1 MVNLRGNG
9 EFKLAMYQSMHVILY
24 VSVALLLN
32 YCCKGNT
39 LIQRKITLHFTHGV
53 FSISITRDI
62 YKM

>member
-1 MVNLRGNG
+1 MVNLRVNG

-24 VSVALLLN
+24 VSAVLPRIN
-32 YCCKGNT
+32 CCKGNT
-39 LIQRKITLHFTHGV
+39 LIRRKITHGV